1 MNLLIIT
8 QKVDRNDQNL
18 GFFHSWIKEFSK
30 YATVSVICLYK
41 GEYDLPGVEVYS
53 LGKENGESRIKYL
66 FNLFKYLFTVKFDRV
81 FVHMN
86 QIYVPLVWIF
96 GKPVYLWY
104 VHKQVSFSLKVA
116 VALVKKV
123 FTASKES
130 FRIDSPKVNIVGH
143 GIDTDFY
150 VPGNG
155 KGVITV
161 GRVSQTKNPFLL
173 VKMFETIRDS
183 KLTVVG
189 GPIYPEDIKYE
200 QEMRQFAK
208 EHSINVEFT
217 GPTSPDRLPVLLQRA
232 NVFVN
237 LSNTGS
243 VDKAVLEA
251 MSCGLN
257 IVTTNE
263 AFPFAVSLDQVEQK
277 IKEALDKPINLENRE
292 YIIKNYNIKDL
303 IPKLVEEMK

>member
-8 QKVDRNDQNL
+8 QKVDKNDQNL
-18 GFFHSWIKEFSK
+18 GFFHAWIKEFSK
-30 YATVSVICLYK
+30 YCTVSVICLYK
-41 GEYDLPGVEVYS
+41 GEYDLPGVRVYS

-66 FNLFKYLFTVKFDRV
+66 FNLFKYLFTIKFDKV

-104 VHKQVSFSLKVA
+104 VHKQVSFSLKIA
-116 VALVKKV
+116 LALVKKV
-123 FTASKES
+123 VTASKES
-130 FRIDSPKVNIVGH
+130 FRLSSPKVNIVGH
-143 GIDTDFY
+143 GIDTDLY
-150 VPGNG
+150 TPGNG

-161 GRVSQTKNPFLL
+161 GRVSKTKRIDS
-173 VKMFETIRDS
+173 IRTDR
-183 KLTVVG
+183 LIVVG
-189 GPIYPEDIKYE
+189 GPITKEDEMYADEIKKLPNIDYVGPV
-200 QEMRQFAK
+200 APK
-208 EHSINVEFT
+208 EVVSW
-217 GPTSPDRLPVLLQRA
+217 LQKA

-243 VDKAVLEA
+243 IDKAVLEA

-263 AFPFAVSLDQVEQK
+263 AFPFAIPLDQVENK
-277 IKEALDKPINLENRE
+277 IKEDLQKPLNLENRE

-303 IPKLVEEMK
+303 IPRLVNEMK